1 MSFERK
7 LSKNFDFCLSNC
19 PLKESNQKKLWF
31 LPVKSSFES
40 YQWNFDFCLS
50 NCPLKEEESSRVLV
64 VCLIYNKSLV
74 KSGSDFFLVK
84 LIYKLKKKSNLI
96 YLFLTNSNIYNMKS
110 WLLIFKLNFDLNIDL
125 NESSRVFKTMLFCQV
140 FTISWLFFAWNFV
153 IRSNHFVIRSVWN
166 FSESKVF
173 NRSEYHL

>member
-7 LSKNFDFCLSNC
+7 LSKN
-19 PLKESNQKKLWF
+19 LWF
-31 LPVKSSFES
+31 LSVKLSFERRRI
-40 YQWNFDFCLS
+40 FTCACCLS
-50 NCPLKEEESSRVLV
+50 DLQQITSEKW
-64 VCLIYNKSLV
+64 I
-74 KSGSDFFLVK
+74 GFLFSEAH
-84 LIYKLKKKSNLI
+84 LQAQKKSNLI

-173 NRSEYHL
+173 NWSEYHL